1 MEPTLEQIIEIIQ
14 ENFGPYRK
22 PIDGNSRVEEDLH
35 ICGDDGVEL
44 LEACEKAF
52 SISFD
57 TEDNSFRNRFSLA
70 ENEYL
75 FTSEGFDLF
84 CIGRFIDWLRGMP
97 KPVIRDVTVGK
108 LHRVI
113 VEAVREQNRIERI

>member
-14 ENFGPYRK
+14 DNFGPYRK
-22 PIDGNSRVEEDLH
+22 TIDGTSRVEEDLH

-75 FTSEGFDLF
+75 FTSEGFDFF

-113 VEAVREQNRIERI
+113 VEAVREQNKQD

>member
-14 ENFGPYRK
+14 DNFGPYRK
-22 PIDGNSRVEEDLH
+22 TIDGTSRVEEDLH

-44 LEACEKAF
+44 LEACEQAF

-84 CIGRFIDWLRGMP
+84 CIGRFVDWLRGMP

-113 VEAVREQNRIERI
+113 VEAVREQNKQD

>member
-14 ENFGPYRK
+14 DNFGPYRK
-22 PIDGNSRVEEDLH
+22 TIDGTSRVEEDLH

-84 CIGRFIDWLRGMP
+84 CIGRFVDWLRGMP

-108 LHRVI
+108 LHHLI
-113 VEAVREQNRIERI
+113 VEAVREQNKQD

>member
-14 ENFGPYRK
+14 DNFGPYRK
-22 PIDGNSRVEEDLH
+22 TIDGTSRVEEDLH

-84 CIGRFIDWLRGMP
+84 CLGRFIDWLRGMP

-113 VEAVREQNRIERI
+113 VEAVREQNKQD

>member
-14 ENFGPYRK
+14 DNFGPYRK
-22 PIDGNSRVEEDLH
+22 TIDGTSRVEEDLH

-84 CIGRFIDWLRGMP
+84 CIGRFVDWLRGMP

-108 LHRVI
+108 LHHVI
-113 VEAVREQNRIERI
+113 VEAVREQNKQD

>member
-14 ENFGPYRK
+14 DNFGPYRK
-22 PIDGNSRVEEDLH
+22 TIDGTSRVEEDLH
-35 ICGDDGVEL
+35 ICGDDGAEL

-113 VEAVREQNRIERI
+113 VEAVREQNKQD